1 MYFDADTL
9 TKLISDP
16 KTAESA
22 APAIDALNKR
32 FTSALAVVQTI
43 LSLSKGQEDKE
54 QVEQQVQAFLDASKI
69 EQRDLPPSNK
79 LIEAALQ
86 SEGGDTI
93 AVLNK
98 ACADYYEVE
107 TFSLS
112 DALAAPPATPATPAK
127 DAKDATPAKDE

>member
-16 KTAESA
+16 KTLASA

-43 LSLSKGQEDKE
+43 LSLSKGQEDKA
-54 QVEQQVQAFLDASKI
+54 QVEQQVQAFLDTTKI

-79 LIEAALQ
+79 LIEAAVQ

-98 ACADYYEVE
+98 ACADYYEVD

-112 DALAAPPATPATPAK
+112 DALAAPPATPATPA
-127 DAKDATPAKDE
+127 APATDK

>member
-1 MYFDADTL
+1 MYFDAETL

-16 KTAESA
+16 QTAENA

-43 LSLSKGQEDKE
+43 LSLGKGQEGRQ
-54 QVEQQVQAFLDASKI
+54 QVEQQVQAFLDAAKI

-79 LIEAALQ
+79 LIEAAML
-86 SEGGDTI
+86 SEDGDTI

-107 TFSLS
+107 VFSLG
-112 DALAAPPATPATPAK
+112 DALTPPPAS
-127 DAKDATPAKDE
+127 DE